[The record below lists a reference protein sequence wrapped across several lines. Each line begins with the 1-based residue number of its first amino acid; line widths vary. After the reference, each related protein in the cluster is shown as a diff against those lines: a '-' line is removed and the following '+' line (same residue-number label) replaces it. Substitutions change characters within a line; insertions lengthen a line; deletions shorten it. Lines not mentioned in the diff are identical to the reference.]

1 MGPGLL
7 GLVFKVVFEEL
18 EGNLLKHS
26 SSLHSKSESS
36 AEVTSGVVRIED
48 SDELVKGT
56 NEGLNSIN
64 NLNKLVVRL
73 SLGQES

>member
-36 AEVTSGVVRIED
+36 AEVTSSVVRIED
-48 SDELVKGT
+48 SNELVKGT
-56 NEGLNSIN
+56 DEGLNSIN

-73 SLGQES
+73 SLRKEP